1 MHCRDAVDPP
11 ELLASSHQNTL
22 IAEPQKSSLLEP
34 PPVFPPVVPP
44 VLPLLVVPPGI
55 ATGDGV
61 CSGSPS
67 SPPQAAIVRA
77 RIVNIHL
84 FMMSS
89 LVTG

>member
-1 MHCRDAVDPP
+1 
-11 ELLASSHQNTL
+11 
-22 IAEPQKSSLLEP
+22 
-34 PPVFPPVVPP
+34 VVPP